1 MARSRKTT
9 ESAAQAAAWQEL
21 EDVGCIGMSL
31 RQAMRQATQILDAGL
46 KPAGIAITQF
56 APLAHL
62 YRDGPLGMGELAERI
77 GADPTTLTRVLRPLE
92 RRGLL
97 RQEIAAEDRRR
108 RLIQLTSQGRA
119 AFQHALPLWQQAQ
132 AEIVA
137 RLGNVEAEAL
147 RQQLARA
154 SQRLAR

>member
-1 MARSRKTT
+1 MTRPRKTS
-9 ESAAQAAAWQEL
+9 ESAILDAWQEL
-21 EDVGCIGMSL
+21 DEIGCIGMGL

-97 RQEIAAEDRRR
+97 SQEIAAEDRRR
-108 RLIQLTSQGRA
+108 RLIRLTSQGRA
-119 AFQHALPLWQQAQ
+119 AFQGALPLWQQAQ
-132 AEIVA
+132 AEIVRRIGKA
-137 RLGNVEAEAL
+137 EAQAL
-147 RQQLARA
+147 RQQLAMV
-154 SQRLAR
+154 SQRLSR